1 MDDNGNK
8 FLIGIIRDFTEA
20 RKIRDAIK
28 ESELKYKTLFDSVP
42 IGLTVADKNGTIIE
56 SNKMAEALLGLS
68 AEEQKKRKI
77 DGIEWQ
83 IIRSDGSPFPQEEYA
98 SVKALKEN
106 RLVENVEM
114 GIVKNKEEI
123 TWINVSAV
131 PFNFTNLGVL
141 VAYNDITKRKKA
153 ENEAL
158 KNNQKYQSLVELSND
173 IIWAVDAN
181 GIILEMSPG
190 SLDIYGY
197 KPEELI
203 GKNFLDFVPDEQKL
217 KDRPVVSEGESVKEY
232 DSTFLHKD
240 GHIVYL
246 KANSIVEK
254 DKDGKLTKIIGTS
267 KDVTK
272 EVEAKMELRESN
284 RRFEKAQ
291 EMGKVASFEYDIKTE
306 KYIVSDEGKRIYGY
320 STEIEAFSA
329 DDVWKCIPETERVQQ
344 DWIDLI
350 EKDKPYDIEHEIR
363 PISGPSSKTIRAI
376 AEVIKDAD
384 GNPIKVVGFIQ
395 DITKQKNAE
404 LELQSAYQQL
414 QANEQQLRASNQ
426 QLAAS
431 EQQLRA
437 TNQQLQAGEQK
448 LKLSDRVF
456 NLTLDMFCIAGFDG
470 YFKYLNP
477 SWERILGWTIEEL
490 LSKPWLE
497 FVYPEDV
504 DKTENVKSV
513 IVDGKEIYQF
523 ENRYL
528 CKDGTIRWLSW
539 NSQPF
544 PNENIMIGAVRDITE
559 SKKIEQEL
567 ITAKEKAEES
577 DRLKSAFLANMSH
590 EIRTPMN
597 GILGFTQLL
606 LEPDLSSEE
615 KDEFINLVQKSGQ
628 RMLNTVNDIVEI
640 SKIEAGLVNL
650 IEKET
655 DINDR
660 VEDLTNFF
668 RLEAEKKGL
677 NLIFDKLFKSEI
689 IILTDQNKLDS
700 ILTNLIKNAIKYT
713 DTGTINVG
721 CRQKGT
727 EVEFYV
733 KDTGIGIPAHRQ
745 KAVFNRFE
753 QADIADTKVFE
764 GSGLG
769 LAIVKSYVEM
779 LGGVIWVESEV
790 GSGSTFY
797 FTLPIKNNLEKK
809 PNDDKDISSRNE
821 MARPKVKGLNILIA
835 EDDEISRHY
844 ISLIVKD
851 ISSEIV
857 EANTGFEA
865 IELCRQNKDV
875 DLVLMDI
882 KMPGMDGYEASR
894 IIREFNKDVVIIAQT
909 AYGLSGDREKAIQA
923 GCNDYISKPIKK
935 DLLLRIINRCFNK

>member
-1 MDDNGNK
+1 MRTGGSAEIENDSIVKITGFLQDITKQKNAELELQSAYQQLQANEQQLRASNQQLAASEQQLRATNQQLATTEQQLRATVQQLTASEKKLMDAKEKAEINEKYYHTIINKMGDPVFVKDEESRLLLVNDAFCEMFGLESSLIIGKTLAEDVTPEERESFLKIDKEVLETGIENINEESLTVRGGKTRTISTRKTLYVDDNGNK

-431 EQQLRA
+431 
-437 TNQQLQAGEQK
+437 
-448 LKLSDRVF
+448 
-456 NLTLDMFCIAGFDG
+456 
-470 YFKYLNP
+470 
-477 SWERILGWTIEEL
+477 
-490 LSKPWLE
+490 
-497 FVYPEDV
+497 
-504 DKTENVKSV
+504 
-513 IVDGKEIYQF
+513 
-523 ENRYL
+523 
-528 CKDGTIRWLSW
+528 
-539 NSQPF
+539 
-544 PNENIMIGAVRDITE
+544 
-559 SKKIEQEL
+559 
-567 ITAKEKAEES
+567 
-577 DRLKSAFLANMSH
+577 
-590 EIRTPMN
+590 
-597 GILGFTQLL
+597 
-606 LEPDLSSEE
+606 
-615 KDEFINLVQKSGQ
+615 
-628 RMLNTVNDIVEI
+628 
-640 SKIEAGLVNL
+640 
-650 IEKET
+650 
-655 DINDR
+655 
-660 VEDLTNFF
+660 
-668 RLEAEKKGL
+668 
-677 NLIFDKLFKSEI
+677 
-689 IILTDQNKLDS
+689 
-700 ILTNLIKNAIKYT
+700 
-713 DTGTINVG
+713 
-721 CRQKGT
+721 
-727 EVEFYV
+727 
-733 KDTGIGIPAHRQ
+733 
-745 KAVFNRFE
+745 
-753 QADIADTKVFE
+753 
-764 GSGLG
+764 
-769 LAIVKSYVEM
+769 
-779 LGGVIWVESEV
+779 
-790 GSGSTFY
+790 
-797 FTLPIKNNLEKK
+797 
-809 PNDDKDISSRNE
+809 
-821 MARPKVKGLNILIA
+821 
-835 EDDEISRHY
+835 
-844 ISLIVKD
+844 
-851 ISSEIV
+851 
-857 EANTGFEA
+857 
-865 IELCRQNKDV
+865 
-875 DLVLMDI
+875 
-882 KMPGMDGYEASR
+882 
-894 IIREFNKDVVIIAQT
+894 
-909 AYGLSGDREKAIQA
+909 
-923 GCNDYISKPIKK
+923 
-935 DLLLRIINRCFNK
+935 